1 MGAYPAP
8 SQVDASDNAT
18 ASRSLVLW
26 FPDWPVT
33 AWLRSESATQADAR
47 ARTGAAGAAER
58 GAVPR
63 AKRTPR
69 DSGPIAVI
77 AANRVA
83 ACSAAARAE
92 GVHPGQRRR
101 EAQSRCPGLQ
111 LVAADPDRDR
121 RVFSTVLEQL
131 EQLVPGVQPLEPGLC
146 AIRARG
152 PARYFGG
159 EEAAARALI
168 GLLADA
174 GVPGVHAGVADGIFT
189 AEQAARA
196 GRSAA
201 AQQNAAQQNAALT
214 DRRHD
219 PSAALRS
226 VTDPHQAAT
235 SQRGPAPHIRRSP
248 VVVIPPGRSAEFL
261 APLPVT
267 ALGDEQLAEL
277 LPRLGVRTL
286 GAFAALGSTRVA
298 ERFGPRGQRLH
309 ALAAGRDARPLRPRI
324 PPPEFSRELHFEPAL
339 ELVEQVAFGIRIT
352 AEQFVDSLT
361 AARLV
366 CTELRVLLDADG
378 GEHSERVWLHPSA
391 FDAAA
396 VVDRVRWQVQAAA
409 EHGISSGI
417 ARVRLEPAAVD
428 AIGHH
433 EPGLFGGGPG
443 ERVHHALSRVQALLG
458 HRGVVTPL
466 IGGGRWLAE
475 RQVLVPWGDRPAAP
489 RPRER
494 PWPGS
499 LPAPAPATL
508 FARPLPVEVLDAQGR
523 PVSVDPRGRLSAA
536 PAAFV
541 QQGSRLPV
549 VAWAGPWPIAERGWD
564 RRRRRRACRFQLV
577 DGEHTAWL
585 LVTARGQW
593 WAEARY
599 D

>member
-1 MGAYPAP
+1 MDADPAP
-8 SQVDASDNAT
+8 SQVEAADAAA

-63 AKRTPR
+63 TDRSSREP
-69 DSGPIAVI
+69 GPVAVI
-77 AANRVA
+77 AANRVV

-111 LVAADPDRDR
+111 LVAADHDRDR

-174 GVPGVHAGVADGIFT
+174 GVTVVRAGIADGIFT
-189 AEQAARA
+189 AEQAARESAQRAARA
-196 GRSAA
+196 G
-201 AQQNAAQQNAALT
+201 QQQGAGSRIRQPSPAL
-214 DRRHD
+214 
-219 PSAALRS
+219 
-226 VTDPHQAAT
+226 
-235 SQRGPAPHIRRSP
+235 
-248 VVVIPPGRSAEFL
+248 VIPPGRSAEFL

-309 ALAAGRDARPLRPRI
+309 ALAAGRDSRPLRPRI

-409 EHGISSGI
+409 EHGIRSGI

-466 IGGGRWLAE
+466 LGGGRWLAE

-523 PVSVDPRGRLSAA
+523 PVSIDPRGRLSAA

-541 QQGSRLPV
+541 QQGSRLHV
-549 VAWAGPWPIAERGWD
+549 AAWAGPWPIAERGWD